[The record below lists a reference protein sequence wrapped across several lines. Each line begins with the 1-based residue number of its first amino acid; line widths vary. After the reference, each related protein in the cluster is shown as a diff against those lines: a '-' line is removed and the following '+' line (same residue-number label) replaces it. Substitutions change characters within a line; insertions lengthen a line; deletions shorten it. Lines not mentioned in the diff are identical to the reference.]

1 MVWSQ
6 SRYYLFYAGGP
17 WNSAGSGIGY
27 ATCKSPLG
35 PCTDQTPAVAWL
47 ATGASEAVGP
57 QGPTIFTD
65 LSGTLRIGFS
75 GWAGT
80 PGYPGGVRAFWT
92 GPLGFTDKKPTL

>member
-1 MVWSQ
+1 MEFGW
-6 SRYYLFYAGGP
+6 
-17 WNSAGSGIGY
+17 
-27 ATCKSPLG
+27 LG
-35 PCTDQTPAVAWL
+35 DRLRHLQRPAWAMHRPDTALAWL
-47 ATGASEAVGP
+47 ATGASEAIGP

-92 GPLGFTDKKPTL
+92 GPLGFADKKPTL